1 LVPQPEGHAG
11 DESVRHLVE
20 LGYVDPDEVAA
31 REAARRREL
40 EVRLRQAVELRR
52 QGRDAQSLA
61 LVEELT
67 RDDPDWI
74 SPRQVLVELHY
85 AAGRWAE
92 AQVQLDWL
100 AYHGIEHPRFALIA
114 GGIKAAR
121 REFRAALEELHY
133 ARHVDPNLGGV
144 HILLGTVQ
152 LRLGRLDEAE
162 DAFRQAAERD
172 PNDAQARDGVA
183 AVCLRH
189 GEYEDAADW
198 ALRALEQNIQLFRA
212 HYHLGIALAFLNR
225 FDEAIRALETAAK
238 IDPSR
243 AAPYF
248 WLSQIAK
255 SSLND
260 PERSAQYRNL
270 GREKCRQRR
279 QRRQRQ

>member
-1 LVPQPEGHAG
+1 MCDER
-11 DESVRHLVE
+11 ESVRHLVE
-20 LGYVDPDEVAA
+20 LGYVDPDEASA

-40 EVRLRQAVELRR
+40 EARLRDAVELSR
-52 QGRDAQSLA
+52 QSRESEALA
-61 LVEELT
+61 LLEELAL
-67 RDDPDWI
+67 DDPEWI
-74 SPRQVLVELHY
+74 APRQQLLEIHY
-85 AAGRWAE
+85 SAGRWAK
-92 AQVQLDWL
+92 AQVELDWL
-100 AYHGIEHPRFALIA
+100 AHHGVEHPRLALIA

-121 REFRAALEELHY
+121 REFRAAVEELQY
-133 ARHVDPNLGGV
+133 ARDVDPDLPNV
-144 HILLGTVQ
+144 QTLLGTVL

-162 DAFRQAAERD
+162 DAFRQAAERG

-183 AVCLRH
+183 AVYLRH

-198 ALRALEQNIQLFRA
+198 ALRALDQNMRLFRA

-225 FDEAIRALETAAK
+225 FKEAIRALETAAK

-248 WLSQIAK
+248 WLSQIEK

-260 PERSAQYRNL
+260 PERSAQYRNM

-279 QRRQRQ
+279 QTRQRQ